1 MLITSESER
10 IRTTRDNISVT
21 VQINI
26 RIDFIQKI
34 KKKKNLIPDH
44 LQIEAA
50 GNHCPSKERKI
61 TIKNKNGETLD
72 CVNCED

>member
-10 IRTTRDNISVT
+10 IRKTRDNISIT
-21 VQINI
+21 DQINI
-26 RIDFIQKI
+26 RIDFIQK
-34 KKKKNLIPDH
+34 KKILIPDH

-61 TIKNKNGETLD
+61 TIKKKNRETLD

>member
-10 IRTTRDNISVT
+10 IRTTRDNISIT
-21 VQINI
+21 DQINI
-26 RIDFIQKI
+26 RIGFIQK
-34 KKKKNLIPDH
+34 KKKILIPDH

-72 CVNCED
+72 CMNSEE

>member
-10 IRTTRDNISVT
+10 IRTTRDNISIT
-21 VQINI
+21 DQINI
-26 RIDFIQKI
+26 RIDFIQ
-34 KKKKNLIPDH
+34 KKKNLIPDH

-50 GNHCPSKERKI
+50 DNHCPSKERKI

>member
-10 IRTTRDNISVT
+10 IRKTRDNISIT
-21 VQINI
+21 DQINI
-26 RIDFIQKI
+26 RIDFI
-34 KKKKNLIPDH
+34 KKKKILIPDH

-72 CVNCED
+72 CVNSEE

>member
-10 IRTTRDNISVT
+10 IRTTRDNISIT
-21 VQINI
+21 DQINI
-26 RIDFIQKI
+26 RIGFI
-34 KKKKNLIPDH
+34 KKKKKILIPDH

-61 TIKNKNGETLD
+61 TIKNKKGETLD

>member
-10 IRTTRDNISVT
+10 IRTTRDNISKT
-21 VQINI
+21 DQINI
-26 RIDFIQKI
+26 RIDFIQK
-34 KKKKNLIPDH
+34 KKKVLIPDH

>member
-10 IRTTRDNISVT
+10 IRTRDNISIT
-21 VQINI
+21 DQINI
-26 RIDFIQKI
+26 RIDFIQK
-34 KKKKNLIPDH
+34 KKKILIPDH

>member
-10 IRTTRDNISVT
+10 IRTTRDNISKT
-21 VQINI
+21 DQINI
-26 RIDFIQKI
+26 RIDFIQK
-34 KKKKNLIPDH
+34 KKKILIPDH

-72 CVNCED
+72 CMNSEE

>member
-10 IRTTRDNISVT
+10 IRKTRDNISIT
-21 VQINI
+21 DQINI
-26 RIDFIQKI
+26 RIDFIQK
-34 KKKKNLIPDH
+34 KKKILIPDH

-72 CVNCED
+72 CMNGED

>member
-10 IRTTRDNISVT
+10 IRTTRDNISIT
-21 VQINI
+21 DQINI
-26 RIDFIQKI
+26 RIDFIQ

-61 TIKNKNGETLD
+61 TIKSKNGETLD

>member
-10 IRTTRDNISVT
+10 IRKTRDNISIT
-21 VQINI
+21 DQINI
-26 RIDFIQKI
+26 RIDFIQK
-34 KKKKNLIPDH
+34 KKFLIPDH

-72 CVNCED
+72 CVNSED

>member
-10 IRTTRDNISVT
+10 IRKTRDNISIT
-21 VQINI
+21 DQINI
-26 RIDFIQKI
+26 RIDFI
-34 KKKKNLIPDH
+34 KKKKKLIPDH

-72 CVNCED
+72 CVNSED

>member
-10 IRTTRDNISVT
+10 IRTTRDNISIT
-21 VQINI
+21 DQINI
-26 RIDFIQKI
+26 RIGFIQK
-34 KKKKNLIPDH
+34 KKKILIPDH

-72 CVNCED
+72 CMNSED

>member
-10 IRTTRDNISVT
+10 IRTTRDNISKT
-21 VQINI
+21 DQINVG
-26 RIDFIQKI
+26 IDFI
-34 KKKKNLIPDH
+34 KKKKLKLIPDH

-50 GNHCPSKERKI
+50 GNHCPLKEKKI

>member
-10 IRTTRDNISVT
+10 IRKTRDNISIT
-21 VQINI
+21 DQINI
-26 RIDFIQKI
+26 RIDFIP
-34 KKKKNLIPDH
+34 KKKNLIPDH

-72 CVNCED
+72 CMNSED

>member
-10 IRTTRDNISVT
+10 IRKTRDNISIT
-21 VQINI
+21 DQINI
-26 RIDFIQKI
+26 RIDFIQK
-34 KKKKNLIPDH
+34 KKKILIPDH

-72 CVNCED
+72 CVNSED

>member
-10 IRTTRDNISVT
+10 IRKTRDNISIT
-21 VQINI
+21 DQINI
-26 RIDFIQKI
+26 RIDFIP
-34 KKKKNLIPDH
+34 KKKNLIPDH

-72 CVNCED
+72 CVNSED

>member
-10 IRTTRDNISVT
+10 IRKTRDNISIT
-21 VQINI
+21 DQINI
-26 RIDFIQKI
+26 RIDFIQK
-34 KKKKNLIPDH
+34 KKILIPDH

>member
-10 IRTTRDNISVT
+10 IRKTRDNISIT
-21 VQINI
+21 DQINI
-26 RIDFIQKI
+26 RIDFIQK
-34 KKKKNLIPDH
+34 KKILIPDH

-72 CVNCED
+72 CMNSED

>member
-10 IRTTRDNISVT
+10 IRKTRDNISIT
-21 VQINI
+21 DQINI
-26 RIDFIQKI
+26 RIDFI
-34 KKKKNLIPDH
+34 KKKKILIPDH

-61 TIKNKNGETLD
+61 TIKKKNRETLD

>member
-10 IRTTRDNISVT
+10 IRKTRDNISIT
-21 VQINI
+21 DQINI
-26 RIDFIQKI
+26 RIDFIQ
-34 KKKKNLIPDH
+34 KKKNLIPDH

>member
-10 IRTTRDNISVT
+10 IRKTRDNISIT
-21 VQINI
+21 DQINI
-26 RIDFIQKI
+26 RIGFI
-34 KKKKNLIPDH
+34 KKKKKILIPDH

-61 TIKNKNGETLD
+61 TIKNKNGEILD
-72 CVNCED
+72 CMNSED

>member
-10 IRTTRDNISVT
+10 IRTTRDNISIT
-21 VQINI
+21 DQINI
-26 RIDFIQKI
+26 RIGFI
-34 KKKKNLIPDH
+34 KKKKKILIPDH

-72 CVNCED
+72 CVNSED

>member
-10 IRTTRDNISVT
+10 IRKTRDNISIT
-21 VQINI
+21 DQINI
-26 RIDFIQKI
+26 RIDFIQK
-34 KKKKNLIPDH
+34 KKILIPDH

-72 CVNCED
+72 CVNSED

>member
-10 IRTTRDNISVT
+10 IRTTRYNISI
-21 VQINI
+21 INI
-26 RIDFIQKI
+26 RIDFIQK
-34 KKKKNLIPDH
+34 KKILIPDH

>member
-10 IRTTRDNISVT
+10 IRKTRDNISIT
-21 VQINI
+21 DQINI
-26 RIDFIQKI
+26 RIDFIQK
-34 KKKKNLIPDH
+34 KKKILIPDH

>member
-10 IRTTRDNISVT
+10 IRKTRDNISIT
-21 VQINI
+21 DQINI
-26 RIDFIQKI
+26 RIDFIQKQ
-34 KKKKNLIPDH
+34 KNLIPDH

-72 CVNCED
+72 CMNSED

>member
-10 IRTTRDNISVT
+10 IRKTRDNISIT
-21 VQINI
+21 DQINI
-26 RIDFIQKI
+26 RIDFIQK
-34 KKKKNLIPDH
+34 KKKILIPDH

-72 CVNCED
+72 CVNSEE

>member
-10 IRTTRDNISVT
+10 IRTTRDNISKT
-21 VQINI
+21 DQINI
-26 RIDFIQKI
+26 RIDFIQ
-34 KKKKNLIPDH
+34 KKKNLIPDH

>member
-10 IRTTRDNISVT
+10 IRKTRDNISIT
-21 VQINI
+21 DQINI
-26 RIDFIQKI
+26 RIDFIQK
-34 KKKKNLIPDH
+34 KKILIPDH

-61 TIKNKNGETLD
+61 TIKNKNRETLD
-72 CVNCED
+72 CMNSED

>member
-1 MLITSESER
+1 MLITSDSER
-10 IRTTRDNISVT
+10 IRTTHDNISIT
-21 VQINI
+21 DQINI
-26 RIDFIQKI
+26 RIDFIQK
-34 KKKKNLIPDH
+34 KKKVLIPDH

>member
-10 IRTTRDNISVT
+10 IRTTRDNISIT
-21 VQINI
+21 DQINI
-26 RIDFIQKI
+26 RIGFIQK
-34 KKKKNLIPDH
+34 KKKISIPDH

>member
-1 MLITSESER
+1 MLITSESGR
-10 IRTTRDNISVT
+10 IRTTRDNISIMD
-21 VQINI
+21 QINI
-26 RIDFIQKI
+26 RIDFIQ
-34 KKKKNLIPDH
+34 KKNLIPDH

-72 CVNCED
+72 CVNSED

>member
-10 IRTTRDNISVT
+10 IRKTRDNISIT
-21 VQINI
+21 DQINI
-26 RIDFIQKI
+26 RIDFIQ

>member
-10 IRTTRDNISVT
+10 IRKTRDNISIT
-21 VQINI
+21 DQINI
-26 RIDFIQKI
+26 RIDFIQ
-34 KKKKNLIPDH
+34 KKKNLIPDH

-72 CVNCED
+72 CVNSED

>member
-10 IRTTRDNISVT
+10 IRKTRDNISIT
-21 VQINI
+21 DQINI
-26 RIDFIQKI
+26 RIDFIQK
-34 KKKKNLIPDH
+34 KKILIPDH

-50 GNHCPSKERKI
+50 DNHCPSKERKI

-72 CVNCED
+72 CVNSED

>member
-10 IRTTRDNISVT
+10 IRTTRDNISIT
-21 VQINI
+21 DQINI
-26 RIDFIQKI
+26 RIGFIQK
-34 KKKKNLIPDH
+34 KKKILIPDH

-61 TIKNKNGETLD
+61 TIKNKNRETLD
-72 CVNCED
+72 CMNSED

>member
-10 IRTTRDNISVT
+10 IRTTRDNISIT
-21 VQINI
+21 DQINI
-26 RIDFIQKI
+26 RIDFIQKKEI
-34 KKKKNLIPDH
+34 LIPDH

>member
-10 IRTTRDNISVT
+10 IRTTRDNISKT
-21 VQINI
+21 DQINI
-26 RIDFIQKI
+26 RIDFIQ
-34 KKKKNLIPDH
+34 KKKNLIPDH

-72 CVNCED
+72 CVNSED

>member
-10 IRTTRDNISVT
+10 IRTTRDNISIT
-21 VQINI
+21 DQINI
-26 RIDFIQKI
+26 RIGFI
-34 KKKKNLIPDH
+34 KKKKKILIPDH

-72 CVNCED
+72 CMNSED